1 MGTRLNPNI
10 LPELLADL
18 QSAQLNTQNAAQEV
32 STGRSVNAPGDNP
45 AAVAALVLNDAQTSE
60 DAQYQTNITDLQS
73 NLQLANSVVDNA
85 SQLLTSAISLGTE
98 GATGTISTSQRQ
110 SIAAQVTSLQQQ
122 LLSLANTTDQGA
134 YIFSGT
140 NVTTPAFTADASAP
154 SGVVYNGNSA
164 VNSVQ
169 ISEGQSVQT
178 NLPGSELFTNSSG
191 NAFAA
196 LNDLANALNSGT
208 GIAAATTEVQNAFN
222 QINTQGAFY
231 GDALSQL
238 QSTENYLSQ
247 ETVTLSQQQNNLVG
261 ANLTQA
267 VTSLSQDETDEQAS
281 ESATAQILQLPTIL
295 DYIQ

>member
-1 MGTRLNPNI
+1 MATRFNPNI
-10 LPELLADL
+10 LPELLVDL
-18 QSAQLNTQNAAQEV
+18 QTAQQSAQTAAQEV

-60 DAQYQTNITDLQS
+60 DAQFQTNISDLQS
-73 NLQLANSVVDNA
+73 KLQVANSVMSNA

-98 GATGTISTSQRQ
+98 GATGTESASERQ
-110 SIAAQVTSLQQQ
+110 AIATQVAGLQQQ
-122 LLSLANTTDQGA
+122 MLALANTTYQGT

-140 NVTTPAFTADASAP
+140 NVTTQAFTADSSAP

-169 ISEGQSVQT
+169 ISEGESLQT
-178 NLPGSELFTNSSG
+178 NLPGSQVFMSSSG
-191 NAFAA
+191 NAFGA
-196 LNDLANALNSGT
+196 LNDLVNALNSGT

-222 QINTQGAFY
+222 EINSQGAFY
-231 GDALSQL
+231 GNALSQL
-238 QSTENYLSQ
+238 TNAESYLSQ
-247 ETVTLSQQQNNLVG
+247 DTVNLSTQQNSLVG

-267 VTSLSQDETDEQAS
+267 VSDLSQDETDEQAS

>member
-1 MGTRLNPNI
+1 MGTRLNTNI

-18 QSAQLNTQNAAQEV
+18 QSAQVNTQKDAQEV

-45 AAVAALVLNDAQTSE
+45 AAVAALVLNNAQTSE
-60 DAQYQTNITDLQS
+60 AAQFQSNINDLQS
-73 NLQLANSVVDNA
+73 NLQLANSVISSA
-85 SQLLTSAISLGTE
+85 SQLLTSAITLGTE
-98 GATGTISTSQRQ
+98 GATGTVSTAQRQ
-110 SIAAQVTSLQQQ
+110 SIAAQVSSLQQQ
-122 LLSLANTTDQGA
+122 LLSLANTTNQGA

-164 VNSVQ
+164 VNSVE

-178 NLPGSELFTNSSG
+178 NLPGSQVFTSSSG

-208 GIAAATTEVQNAFN
+208 GVAAATAEVQSAFN
-222 QINTQGAFY
+222 QVNTQGAFY
-231 GDALSQL
+231 GNALSQL
-238 QSTENYLSQ
+238 QNTENYLNQ
-247 ETVTLSQQQNNLVG
+247 ETVNLSQQQNNLVG

-267 VTSLSQDETDEQAS
+267 VTSLSQDEVDQQAS
-281 ESATAQILQLPTIL
+281 ENATAQILQLPTL
-295 DYIQ
+295 LSYIQ

>member
-10 LPELLADL
+10 LPDLLADL
-18 QSAQLNTQNAAQEV
+18 QSSQLNAQNAAQEV

-60 DAQYQTNITDLQS
+60 DAQFQTNVTDLQS
-73 NLQLANSVVDNA
+73 KLQLANSVVNNA

-98 GATGTISTSQRQ
+98 GATGTVSTSQRQ
-110 SIAAQVTSLQQQ
+110 SIAAQVSSLQQQ
-122 LLSLANTTDQGA
+122 LLALANTTDQGA

-169 ISEGQSVQT
+169 ISEGQSLQT
-178 NLPGSELFTNSSG
+178 NVPGSELFTNSSG

-222 QINTQGAFY
+222 QVNTQGAFY
-231 GDALSQL
+231 GNALSQL
-238 QSTENYLSQ
+238 QNTENYLSQ
-247 ETVTLSQQQNNLVG
+247 ETVNLSQQQNTLIG

-281 ESATAQILQLPTIL
+281 ESAAAQILQLPTL
-295 DYIQ
+295 LNYIQ